1 MKPIATREC
10 HVVAKVLL
18 WFTNREWAT
27 YRVNCEGNGFVFN
40 VPLRIEEL
48 WITPLSIEEYMAIIR
63 SVDTLHTIKWVIWT
77 LH

>member
-1 MKPIATREC
+1 
-10 HVVAKVLL
+10 L

-63 SVDTLHTIKWVIWT
+63 SVDTLHTIKW
-77 LH
+77 